1 MLKPVFVSDKGLATS
16 EHSLSTIAAVEV
28 LNKGGNAIDASV
40 AMSFA
45 LAVAQ
50 PALNGLG
57 GDFMAMI
64 YMEGEINFING
75 SGWAP
80 EDLSKVIRERGLSE
94 IPRYGPLSPVVP
106 GMVYGVYEMWKKY
119 GSLEWKELLKTPADI
134 AEKGVPVTNK
144 MLVAIKE
151 MLSGYH
157 DRITENLY
165 NKKMWERIRLKG
177 LAKSIKGIA
186 ENGPEFFYSEIA
198 SGLSEY
204 VQEIGGVLKEED
216 FKSFRPEFS
225 EPLKLDYKGY
235 TIYESPPN
243 SQGITTLLILNA
255 FKEKKVN
262 FNKKGLEEIL
272 KIYKRAYALRDKYVG
287 DPKFLS
293 VPIEKIMG
301 ESVSNS
307 DIELKDGDT
316 TNFVISDKQGNIVSG
331 IQSLYHSFGSRIT
344 HPDYMI
350 TLNNRASDFKL
361 SGPNALMPHKRPLH
375 TLSSIIATKDERI
388 SFAFGISG
396 AHYRPQQHFLIVT
409 NILERGMNIGDAIEA
424 PRFLWDG
431 HEVFAEEGV
440 EFVEKR
446 VKYPGPTGVGHGI
459 QFINKER
466 IAYADIRGEGIA
478 LGEY

>member
-1 MLKPVFVSDKGLATS
+1 MLKPVFVSEKGLATS
-16 EHSLSTIAAVEV
+16 EHALSTITAIEV
-28 LNKGGNAIDASV
+28 LKKGGNAIDASV

-45 LAVAQ
+45 LAVVQ

-64 YMEGEINFING
+64 YKEGEISFING

-80 EDLSKVIRERGLSE
+80 EDLSKTIKERGFSE

-119 GSLEWKELLKTPADI
+119 GSLEWGELLKTPAEI
-134 AEKGVPVTNK
+134 AEKGVPVTSK
-144 MLVAIKE
+144 MLATIKE

-157 DRITENLY
+157 DSVTGKIY
-165 NKKMWERIRLKG
+165 NKNLWERIRLTG

-186 ENGPEFFYSEIA
+186 ENGPEFFYNEIA

-204 VQEIGGVLKEED
+204 VQEMGGVLKEHD
-216 FKSFRPEFS
+216 FKNYRPEFS

-262 FNKKGLEEIL
+262 FDKKGLEEIL
-272 KIYKRAYALRDKYVG
+272 NVYKRAYGLRDKYVG
-287 DPKFLS
+287 DPRFVS
-293 VPIEKIMG
+293 VPVEKIMK
-301 ESVSNS
+301 ESVSLS
-307 DIELKDGDT
+307 ETELKDGDT
-316 TNFVISDKQGNIVSG
+316 TNFVISDKQGNVVSG
-331 IQSLYHSFGSRIT
+331 IQSLYHLYGSRIT

-361 SGPNALMPHKRPLH
+361 SGPNSLLPHKRPLH
-375 TLSSIIATKDERI
+375 TLSSVIATKDGEI

-396 AHYRPQQHFLIVT
+396 AHYRPQQHFLIIT
-409 NILERGMNIGDAIEA
+409 NIVERGMNIGDAIES

-440 EFVEKR
+440 EFVEKK

-459 QFINKER
+459 QFINEEK